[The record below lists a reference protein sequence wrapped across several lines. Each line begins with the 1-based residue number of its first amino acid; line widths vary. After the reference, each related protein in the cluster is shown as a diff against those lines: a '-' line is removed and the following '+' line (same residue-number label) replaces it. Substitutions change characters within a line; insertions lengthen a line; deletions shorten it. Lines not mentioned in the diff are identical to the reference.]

1 MIPLMMAGQSPLP
14 LYDIIK
20 ERGLLT
26 NLKICLDAGDIAS
39 YDGSSQTWVDRSSN
53 AYSFFRGA
61 TSGAAADDPT
71 FNGSAGG
78 RRSYFS
84 VDGGDIFRLNQSN
97 PAAVND
103 IHKDNAAFTLF
114 ALMYPGSTAA
124 ATIAGTNTVSSATT
138 GFHWVRSSSN
148 IPSFVST
155 KSVNGTPALS
165 VAATTALS
173 LSAWNAVAVS
183 INEPG
188 ASGFFWQNGAYNQV
202 SASDTFNA
210 TYATPSA
217 GAASQTMGIF
227 DAGSGG
233 STPAA
238 SGDRIACF
246 ALFGEALTKAQLD
259 GIWSRLRGR
268 LGL

>member
-1 MIPLMMAGQSPLP
+1 MIPLMMAGQGPLT

-26 NLKICLDAGDIAS
+26 NLRICLDAGDIAS

-84 VDGGDIFRLNQSN
+84 VDGDDIFRLNQSN

-114 ALMYPGSTAA
+114 ALMYPGSTAQV
-124 ATIAGTNTVSSATT
+124 TLSGTNATSSAST
-138 GFHWVRSSSN
+138 GFWWYRSSSN
-148 IPSFVST
+148 IPTFVIT
-155 KSVNGTPALS
+155 KSVSGTPALS
-165 VAATTALS
+165 VTATTAMTAS
-173 LSAWNAVAVS
+173 TWNAIAVS
-183 INEPG
+183 INEAG
-188 ASGFFWQNGAYNQV
+188 SSGFFWQNGAYNQV

-210 TYATPSA
+210 AYATPSA

-227 DAGSGG
+227 DAGSG